1 MLSLDYATEIERLL
15 FSTPTATLAET
26 LNAYKGKL
34 PDPLNRQ
41 FPERHSRDEAVT
53 RWKERGELG
62 AELFPSGAT
71 YI

>member
-26 LNAYKGKL
+26 LNAYKRKV

-41 FPERHSRDEAVT
+41 FPERRSRDEAVT
-53 RWKERGELG
+53 R
-62 AELFPSGAT
+62 
-71 YI
+71 